1 MIRVRLRSVCIE
13 IYVPAAWPG
22 TLPQKP
28 APMPPV
34 DALET
39 ALDAARVAGRILM
52 EHLEGPL
59 EIREKGR
66 RADLVT
72 LADGASERAVVDRLR
87 ADYPN
92 ASFLGEEGGLQSG
105 ASTERWIIDPLDGTT
120 NFAHGY
126 PIFCVSIAFEREGEV
141 VVAVIYAPAMS
152 ELFVAQ
158 RGAGA
163 TLNDKAIHVSA
174 IDSVAASLVC
184 TGFQPAHYERN
195 MRYFDAASK
204 TTQGVRRDGS
214 AALNLAYVASR
225 RFDAFWEFDLH
236 EWDTAAGA
244 LMVREAGGR
253 SSTIE
258 GGDWS
263 LTSTSILA
271 SNGLVHDECVQLFSK
286 VT

>member
-1 MIRVRLRSVCIE
+1 
-13 IYVPAAWPG
+13 
-22 TLPQKP
+22 
-28 APMPPV
+28 MPPV
-34 DALET
+34 DALKT
-39 ALDAARVAGRILM
+39 ALDAARLGGQILM

-72 LADGASERAVVDRLR
+72 LADGASERAVVERLR
-87 ADYPN
+87 ADFPN

-105 ASTERWIIDPLDGTT
+105 ESRERWIIDPLDGTT

-141 VVAVIYAPAMS
+141 IAAVIYAPAMN
-152 ELFVAQ
+152 ELFVAE
-158 RGAGA
+158 RGSGV
-163 TLNDKAIHVSA
+163 TLNDLPIRVSA
-174 IDSVAASLVC
+174 IGSMAASLVC

-195 MRYFDAASK
+195 MQYFDAASK

-214 AALNLAYVASR
+214 AALNLAYVACR

-253 SSTIE
+253 CSTIE

-263 LTSTSILA
+263 LTSKSVLA
-271 SNGLVHDECVQLFSK
+271 SNGIVHDEFVRMFSK

>member
-1 MIRVRLRSVCIE
+1 
-13 IYVPAAWPG
+13 
-22 TLPQKP
+22 
-28 APMPPV
+28 MPRTDP
-34 DALET
+34 LET
-39 ALDAARVAGRILM
+39 ALDAARLAGRILM

-72 LADGASERAVVDRLR
+72 LADGASERAVVARLR
-87 ADYPN
+87 ADFPN

-105 ASTERWIIDPLDGTT
+105 GSRERWIIDPLDGTT

-126 PIFCVSIAFEREGEV
+126 PIFCVSIAFELESEV
-141 VVAVIYAPAMS
+141 IAAVIYAPAMN

-158 RGAGA
+158 RGSGA
-163 TLNDKAIHVSA
+163 TLNDRPIRVSK
-174 IDSVAASLVC
+174 IESMAASLVC

-195 MRYFDAASK
+195 MQYFDAASK

-214 AALNLAYVASR
+214 AALNLAYVAAR

-244 LMVREAGGR
+244 LLVREAGGR
-253 SSTIE
+253 CSTVE

-263 LTSTSILA
+263 LTSTSVLA
-271 SNGLVHDECVQLFSK
+271 SNGLVHGEVLGVLREVRHRKEPS
-286 VT
+286 

>member
-1 MIRVRLRSVCIE
+1 
-13 IYVPAAWPG
+13 
-22 TLPQKP
+22 
-28 APMPPV
+28 
-34 DALET
+34 
-39 ALDAARVAGRILM
+39 M

-87 ADYPN
+87 ADFPN
-92 ASFLGEEGGLQSG
+92 ASFLGEEGGAQTGTSR
-105 ASTERWIIDPLDGTT
+105 ERWIIDPLDGTT

-141 VVAVIYAPAMS
+141 TVAVIYAPAMN
-152 ELFVAQ
+152 ELFIAQ
-158 RGAGA
+158 RGSGA
-163 TLNDKAIHVSA
+163 TLNGKSIRVSA
-174 IDSVAASLVC
+174 IDSAGASLVC
-184 TGFQPAHYERN
+184 TGFQPSHYQRN

-214 AALNLAYVASR
+214 AALNLAYVAAR

-244 LMVREAGGR
+244 LIVREAGGR
-253 SSTIE
+253 CSTIE
-258 GGDWS
+258 GAEWTP
-263 LTSTSILA
+263 TSPSVLA
-271 SNGLVHDECVQLFSK
+271 SNGLVHDEFVNLFLT